1 MSKNRRPPDH
11 GDRES
16 RRRRAL
22 ERLGT
27 DDPSCLICHKTNPIY
42 LELDHVAGRAY
53 DDETTILCSN
63 HHDDK
68 SDRQKEHPEKIE
80 GCTSVLEPVA
90 HWLFNLGD
98 LLLIAAEEPYGAE
111 LKELLSYVGR
121 KLHELAHILIGLARN
136 ATPSVNGGAK

>member
-16 RRRRAL
+16 RRRRAQ
-22 ERLGT
+22 ERLGG
-27 DDPSCLICHKTNPIY
+27 DDRFCLICHKTNPIC

-53 DDETTILCSN
+53 DEETIALCSN

-68 SDRQKEHPEKIE
+68 SDRQKDHPEKIE
-80 GCTSVLEPVA
+80 GCTSVLEVVA

-121 KLHELAHILIGLARN
+121 KLHVLAHILMDLARN